1 MLVAL
6 TLSLLLP
13 ATSPAALASAARSDD
28 PPIRIKLSDDAFA
41 RGDRARVRVKTAQD
55 GYLVVLRA
63 DAEGRVRVLFP
74 LDPGDNSAVRGG
86 REIQVRGRGD
96 REAFTV
102 DEREGSGMVLAARS
116 VVPFRFDEFVR
127 GGHWDYRALSA
138 LRAGDDSTQ
147 VVGGDAEAALLD
159 IVERMAGDNRYD
171 YDVVTYT
178 VSARAPVRR
187 HAGWYGPW
195 YGPWYDPF
203 YYPFYGPGFGFRTTI
218 AFGRSRFGGHR
229 HW

>member
-13 ATSPAALASAARSDD
+13 ATTPATVGAAARSDD

-63 DAEGRVRVLFP
+63 DADGRVRVLFP

-86 REIQVRGRGD
+86 REIEVRGRGD

-102 DEREGSGMVLAARS
+102 DEREGSGTVLAARS

-138 LRAGDDSTQ
+138 PRAGDDSTQ
-147 VVGGDAEAALLD
+147 RVGGDAEAALLD
-159 IVERMAGDNRYD
+159 IVERMAGDNHYD
-171 YDVVTYT
+171 YDVVRYA

-187 HAGWYGPW
+187 YAGW

-203 YYPFYGPGFGFRTTI
+203 YYPVYGPGFGFRTTI
-218 AFGRSRFGGHR
+218 VFGRSRFGRHR
-229 HW
+229 RW